1 MRLLT
6 EIVGWL
12 WLLPIVAVFF
22 CIGWLGAG
30 FVHSVSSPAEPPTRR
45 DGEQG
50 AGASPSPKSLGGRV

>member
-50 AGASPSPKSLGGRV
+50 AGAKPHV